1 MRSSGRPKCLRT
13 LSAIETEFGQGSSL
27 SDIIMIICC
36 VVIFLGA
43 LLYGL
48 AKSGPQQTLGAA
60 IVSLGLI
67 GILAGG
73 LLWSLG
79 L

>member
-1 MRSSGRPKCLRT
+1 
-13 LSAIETEFGQGSSL
+13 L

-48 AKSGPQQTLGAA
+48 AKSGPQQTLGGA
-60 IVSLGLI
+60 IVSVGLI
-67 GILAGG
+67 GIFAGG

>member
-1 MRSSGRPKCLRT
+1 MSEAVL
-13 LSAIETEFGQGSSL
+13 L
-27 SDIIMIICC
+27 ICC
-36 VVIFLGA
+36 VVIFFGA

-48 AKSGPQQTLGAA
+48 VRSSPLQTCGAVV
-60 IVSLGLI
+60 VSIGLA

-73 LLWSLG
+73 LLWSMG